1 MHISVTSHNI
11 SKPDIN
17 IYHWMLMSYHIMR
30 FSTVTV
36 QELKIGKQKLK
47 TRKTGNYF
55 HWNVE

>member
-1 MHISVTSHNI
+1 LDVNAV
-11 SKPDIN
+11 P
-17 IYHWMLMSYHIMR
+17 YYEVG
-30 FSTVTV
+30 TVAV

>member
-17 IYHWMLMSYHIMR
+17 ISLDVNVVPYYKV
-30 FSTVTV
+30 STVTV